1 MANLINPSGVQ
12 VVTKDGEM
20 TVNLKI
26 DLNINL
32 NGTAVNIPINETA
45 KVKSMDEDDKVEW
58 MVPDFT
64 SSKKINFGK

>member
-1 MANLINPSGVQ
+1 MANLISPSSIQ

-32 NGTAVNIPINETA
+32 NGTAVNVPVNETA
-45 KVKSMDEDDKVEW
+45 KISQQEDEKVEW
-58 MVPDFT
+58 MVPDFK
-64 SSKKINFGK
+64 SQKKINFGK

>member
-12 VVTKDGEM
+12 VITKDGEM
-20 TVNLKI
+20 TVSLKI

-64 SSKKINFGK
+64 TSKKINFGK

>member
-12 VVTKDGEM
+12 VITKDGEM
-20 TVNLKI
+20 TVSLKI

-45 KVKSMDEDDKVEW
+45 KVKNMDDDDKVEW
-58 MVPDFT
+58 MVPDFAN
-64 SSKKINFGK
+64 SKKINFGK